1 MKKDFEE
8 IFKGSLSPKKIEEL
22 EKLALLG
29 KQIASIAHELNNP
42 LTAILGYSEMLQTM
56 ELEPKAKRYA
66 DNIYISAIRAAKIAE
81 GLLAYMQKKEI
92 NLTSVKIN
100 EVIGKTLSLF
110 EYQLKVNGIS
120 VNLDLSSSQLVKG
133 DFHKLQQIFFN
144 LIINAIHSLENW
156 DGEKRISI
164 SSKSLENKIR
174 IIISDTGPGIDNSH
188 IDKIFT
194 PFSTTKKNGSGLGL
208 NIVHNIVKEHGGA
221 ISLMPDAAGCTFII
235 DFQAYSG
242 TKQYPD
248 SIPEKIVK
256 VNKKVLIVDDD
267 EIVISAIGG
276 IIKLLGCTV
285 TFTSKALDALEELSK
300 SDFDIILVDYKM
312 PEINGLD
319 FINSACA
326 STDIKKFI
334 LMTGYL
340 GLDLKKIREEYN
352 IPVLQKPI
360 SLEELRQVIS
370 GGVSTKS

>member
-56 ELEPKAKRYA
+56 GLEPKAKRYA

-174 IIISDTGPGIDNSH
+174 IIISDTGPGIDSSH

-208 NIVHNIVKEHGGA
+208 NIVYNIVKEHGGD

-326 STDIKKFI
+326 FTDIKKFI
-334 LMTGYL
+334 LMTGYI